1 MICKLTNDLR
11 QEINNAGLA
20 ITDSSMRVVQRVQ
33 EANYKIMLGYP
44 INKIHELNS
53 TSDLVIKKMI
63 PGKLLTGTVYGGPA
77 SITTGM
83 TKCGSISWTMVRRKW
98 LCLMRLQ

>member
-1 MICKLTNDLR
+1 
-11 QEINNAGLA
+11 
-20 ITDSSMRVVQRVQ
+20 MRVVQRVQ

-77 SITTGM
+77 SITNGHDKMRQYILDYGKEEVALPYEITITNRCKEPDT
-83 TKCGSISWTMVRRKW
+83 TKWVTK
-98 LCLMRLQ
+98 LCYPVF